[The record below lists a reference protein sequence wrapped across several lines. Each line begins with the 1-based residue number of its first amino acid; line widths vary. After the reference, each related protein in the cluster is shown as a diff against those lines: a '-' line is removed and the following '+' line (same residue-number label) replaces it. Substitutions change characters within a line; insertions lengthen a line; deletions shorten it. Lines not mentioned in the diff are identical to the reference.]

1 MSGSLGN
8 LNIYL
13 GLNTLEFEK
22 ALNSSDYKTQ
32 KFTKQ
37 LQINFENA
45 QQRVKTF
52 SERTTKYLN
61 NIEKAANSINN
72 STKWQLVETATRVLG
87 GSAKNAAQQIIKLA
101 DAHTELKNRI
111 KLVTED
117 SVSEA
122 KAIQA
127 VYDISS
133 KTFQSADATAQV
145 YTKFASSAKE
155 LGIAQS
161 EVARLTETVNKTI
174 ALSGVSAASAEAGLL
189 QFSQALDKGRL
200 NGQELSSVMTQTPA
214 LAKAIADGLGV
225 PVGAL
230 KELGEKGVLTTDVII
245 KALQKMGVEIDRLF
259 SANDTTLSG
268 AFVNLNN
275 AAQKWVGEL
284 NQGLVSTKSIAGVV
298 NTIANNFDTMA
309 KGAGVLALFGGYVA
323 ARPKIQ
329 QLAEH
334 QKALKIAKEKQIVER
349 EAAKTL
355 SLTTQANYEK
365 ARSEYNLAQA
375 EVQNIAY
382 AKQQI
387 VVERELLV
395 ARLKSATTQEQRA
408 ALTSQILSLRQQE
421 LAMTK
426 LQKAAEEQVIAVKQG
441 VKVAYMENAAAQSA
455 YQAGLIK
462 SSALMN
468 VYRGV
473 VRGATAELQMMK
485 AAFLS
490 NPLMLGITALTV
502 VASFAGY
509 WFATADATEEAT
521 QKAKDY
527 VQSVD
532 TSKAALEKMSA
543 AALQKQLKDLEES
556 KAAFNKKIEEQK
568 KKAAELQKQ
577 LEELSKGEMLNYGAD
592 TLYSFASNAEKA
604 KKVQGELIDLNADLD
619 QSMRDLDATNERYNA
634 TREHY
639 NQLLGIGANKTP
651 DVTDK
656 TFLFSKSLD
665 ELGISAED
673 AKNKLQSLFSMFAG
687 QGILAF
693 QQGDKIVGY
702 ANDKLQEDL
711 NKLAAD
717 KVRAGLKGK
726 ALYNHD
732 AEQEALRKGYQGEA
746 KDKFIEAYVGAQLA
760 KENNRKSGRSK
771 KSKIDYVKQYTDQLT
786 QMQQRLA
793 ELKANA
799 SDIALYGEPSQYQE
813 VNRLTQDIAANAEKY
828 KHFGAEGLTK
838 LKAMAE
844 QIDKAQQAVNIAQFA
859 YNNEQKLTAMEFEL
873 ELLGKTRQE
882 QELLRYGNQLDI
894 EAARLKIGMS
904 EENIAKLDEE
914 IAKLKERYAIIQAEK
929 EKAKEDPIQGIK
941 NGWETIKA
949 DVTDVAK
956 NMENVTVN
964 AFNGMSNALTDM
976 VMTGK
981 ANFGDLAKSIIKDIV
996 QMTIRMAMFKAISS
1010 AFGGFSGGGE
1020 VTAPSLHWKG
1030 GLVGFDT
1037 GGFTGLGGKYTPAGI
1052 VHKGEYVITKEA
1064 TSRIGLDYLN
1074 YLNYGAAFA
1083 GRRGFSNGGGVGVP
1097 KVPAVGQRANN
1108 GTQNITV
1115 KVINQGEPVQAE
1127 VSTKQKGEQLEITL
1141 ELMKTIARNEANQ
1154 VIQTNFRAGGAFS

>member
-1 MSGSLGN
+1 MSGSLGG

-13 GLNTLEFEK
+13 GLNTLDFEK

-37 LQINFENA
+37 LQVNFENA

-284 NQGLVSTKSIAGVV
+284 NQGLVSTKSIADVV
-298 NTIANNFDTMA
+298 NTIANNFDTLA
-309 KGAGVLALFGGYVA
+309 ERAGQFALVGGYFL

-329 QLAEH
+329 QLAEY
-334 QKALKIAKEKQIVER
+334 QKSLKIAKEKQIVER

-426 LQKAAEEQVIAVKQG
+426 LQKAAEEQVIAIKQG
-441 VKVAYMENAAAQSA
+441 VKVAYMENAVAQSA

-473 VRGATAELQMMK
+473 VRGVTAELQMMK

-532 TSKAALEKMSA
+532 ASKAALEKMSA

-577 LEELSKGEMLNYGAD
+577 LEELNKGEMLNYGAD
-592 TLYSFASNAEKA
+592 SLYSFASNAEKV

-639 NQLLGIGANKTP
+639 NQLLGIGSSKTP

-726 ALYNHD
+726 ALYKHD
-732 AEQEALRKGYQGEA
+732 AEQAAKNKGYQGEA
-746 KDKFIEAYVGAQLA
+746 KDKFVDAYVSAELA
-760 KENNRKSGRSK
+760 KESNRRSGGSK

-799 SDIALYGEPSQYQE
+799 SDIALYGDPSQYQE
-813 VNRLTQDIAANAEKY
+813 VNKLTQDIAANAEKY
-828 KHFGAEGLTK
+828 KHFGTEGQAK

-844 QIDKAQQAVNIAQFA
+844 QIDKAQQAVNIAQFT
-859 YNNEQKLTAMEFEL
+859 YNNEQKLKAMEFEL

-882 QELLRYGNQLDI
+882 QELLRYGHQLDI

-914 IAKLKERYAIIQAEK
+914 IEKLKKRNAELQKQK
-929 EKAKEDPIQGIK
+929 EKAKNDPMQGIK
-941 NGWETIKA
+941 NGWEAIEA
-949 DVTDVAK
+949 DVTDVSK
-956 NMENVTVN
+956 NIENITVN
-964 AFNGMSNALTDM
+964 AFNGMSDALTELA
-976 VMTGK
+976 MTGK
-981 ANFGDLAKSIIKDIV
+981 ANFGDLARSIIKDIV

-1010 AFGGFSGGGE
+1010 AFGYSSGGS
-1020 VTAPSLHWKG
+1020 VTAPPEHWKG

-1074 YLNYGAAFA
+1074 YLNYGGAFA
-1083 GRRGFSNGGGVGVP
+1083 GRRGFANGGGVAVP
-1097 KVPAVGQRANN
+1097 KVPVVGQRDNN
-1108 GTQNITV
+1108 STQNITV

-1127 VSTKQKGEQLEITL
+1127 VSTKQKGDQLEITL

>member
-1 MSGSLGN
+1 MAGSLGQ
-8 LNIYL
+8 LNILL
-13 GLNTLEFEK
+13 GLNSVQFNKGLEKSIVK
-22 ALNSSDYKTQ
+22 ARNFATETNKSFKSIENSLSI
-32 KFTKQ
+32 
-37 LQINFENA
+37 L
-45 QQRVKTF
+45 
-52 SERTTKYLN
+52 ER
-61 NIEKAANSINN
+61 
-72 STKWQLVETATRVLG
+72 
-87 GSAKNAAQQIIKLA
+87 SAKWTNTWLSTQQLTAGIRQLTQYA
-101 DAHTELKNRI
+101 DAYTEIQNRM
-111 KLVTED
+111 KLVSNEAAKSTQAMQ
-117 SVSEA
+117 SVF
-122 KAIQA
+122 
-127 VYDISS
+127 DISMR
-133 KTFQSADATAQV
+133 TRQSVNATAQV
-145 YTKFASSAKE
+145 YQRFAQNAQL
-155 LGIAQS
+155 LGISQEQVIS
-161 EVARLTETVNKTI
+161 LTETVSKSV
-174 ALSGVSAASAEAGLL
+174 ALSGTSAASAEAALT
-189 QFSQALDKGRL
+189 QFGQALASGVFRGDEF
-200 NGQELSSVMTQTPA
+200 NSVMEQTPGLA
-214 LAKAIADGLGV
+214 LAIANGLGV
-225 PVGAL
+225 TIYQLRDLASKGKLTVDVLIPAL
-230 KELGEKGVLTTDVII
+230 EKVKNQVDNDFNSMSVTTGQALT
-245 KALQKMGVEIDRLF
+245 
-259 SANDTTLSG
+259 NLST
-268 AFVNLNN
+268 
-275 AAQKWVGEL
+275 AATKWIGEL
-284 NQGLVSTKSIAGVV
+284 NTSVEGTDKLAKGILYLADNFDVLAKSLLAVSAGV
-298 NTIANNFDTMA
+298 IALKTLPNIQSKIKTQAD
-309 KGAGVLALFGGYVA
+309 KYQQ
-323 ARPKIQ
+323 IQ
-329 QLAEH
+329 Q
-334 QKALKIAKEKQIVER
+334 EKQ
-349 EAAKTL
+349 
-355 SLTTQANYEK
+355 
-365 ARSEYNLAQA
+365 LAQVTRERAIALREQTA
-375 EVQNIAY
+375 EVLKQATAEYQAMKTRVDNIRLA
-382 AKQQI
+382 QQQTI
-387 VVERELLV
+387 VERELL
-395 ARLKSATTQEQRA
+395 A
-408 ALTSQILSLRQQE
+408 
-421 LAMTK
+421 TK
-426 LQKAAEEQVIAVKQG
+426 LQGMSGSARVASLVQYNALLEQEKILTKQLCIAEKELVTAKSTL
-441 VKVAYMENAAAQSA
+441 KVAYAENAITQAAA
-455 YQAGLIK
+455 NAGLVR
-462 SSALMN
+462 SSVLMN
-468 VYRGV
+468 AYRGV
-473 VRGATAELQMMK
+473 VRGVTAELQMMK

-532 TSKAALEKMSA
+532 ASKAALEKMSA

-592 TLYSFASNAEKA
+592 SLYSFASNAEKV

-894 EAARLKIGMS
+894 ETARLKIGMS

-941 NGWETIKA
+941 NGWETIEA
-949 DVTDVAK
+949 DVTDIAK

-1083 GRRGFSNGGGVGVP
+1083 GRRGFANGGGMAVP
-1097 KVPAVGQRANN
+1097 KVPMVGQRANN

-1127 VSTKQKGEQLEITL
+1127 VSTKQKGDQLEITL